1 MQQQQGNA
9 AAAATL
15 EWAPPLSSHAALVAV
30 VPPPPPA
37 PAGHP
42 PPLLQ
47 AAALRFRSDLLSAC
61 GVCLL
66 LYLVLAS
73 VILAG
78 FEFSTSLALK
88 DQRERDGARLDAL
101 AHTLAGL
108 SDQVSSSPLLG
119 SPRAVC
125 DARAQVAAVSDDTVT
140 VARVQTAAIENTLDD
155 NNQALVDALNA
166 NNALVAGHLDQV
178 ADRVLLL
185 VNTLV
190 NLTRPPPAHA

>member
-119 SPRAVC
+119 SPR
-125 DARAQVAAVSDDTVT
+125 TV
-140 VARVQTAAIENTLDD
+140 
-155 NNQALVDALNA
+155 
-166 NNALVAGHLDQV
+166 
-178 ADRVLLL
+178 
-185 VNTLV
+185 
-190 NLTRPPPAHA
+190 